1 MPTIHRMQDKPKFPL
16 GRWLLTACFV
26 FWAGFT
32 AYHAW
37 LKPLPEGISVKGQVH
52 TVGADDVRFLCDV
65 TYPGPSGSVVTQ
77 EIYDEA
83 IRMIG
88 SAENLIVA
96 DLFLFNDY
104 RGKAGTAYR
113 PLSHEVAAA
122 LIARK
127 QARPNLQ
134 VVVITDPVN
143 DAYGGSKTA
152 PLQALREAD
161 IPVVLTR
168 LNRLRDS
175 NPLWSGFWRLAIKPW
190 GVSRGGWW
198 PHPFSAT
205 AGKVGLRSWLTLL
218 NFKANHRKVII
229 TDTAKINGSGRELTA
244 LVMSANPHDGS
255 SAHGNV
261 ALAVS
266 GPVASD
272 LLRSEQA
279 VLAMSG
285 FTSDIHLTTSSAV
298 ESEPLIETKARLH
311 LVTEGSIRRTL
322 LENLDLTRAGDRID
336 LAMFYLSDRKVVGA
350 LKAAAARGVTIR
362 LLLDQ
367 NRDAFGYAK
376 DGVPNK
382 PVAAELVSAHSDI
395 MVRWYDTRGEQ
406 FHAKAI
412 FVQRADRTT
421 LFAGSAN
428 FTRRNLGDL
437 NLETSLVLE
446 GPADYPAISDAQQWF
461 DDLWHNRKGPS
472 SLPYAN
478 RADDS
483 FLRYWKYRLQ
493 EATGLGTF

>member
-1 MPTIHRMQDKPKFPL
+1 MQDKPNFHL
-16 GRWLLTACFV
+16 GRCLLTAGFV

-37 LKPLPEGISVKGQVH
+37 LKPLPEGISVAGQTHAVA
-52 TVGADDVRFLCDV
+52 ADDVHFLRDV
-65 TYPGPSGSVVTQ
+65 TYPGPNGPVVTQ
-77 EIYDEA
+77 EIFDEA
-83 IRMIG
+83 IRLIG

-104 RGKAGTAYR
+104 RGKAGTVYR

-143 DAYGGSKTA
+143 DAYGGSEAA
-152 PLQALREAD
+152 PLQALRDAG
-161 IPVVLTR
+161 IPVVLTQ

-175 NPLWSGFWRLAIKPW
+175 NPLWSGFWRLVMKPW
-190 GVSRGGWW
+190 GVSRGGWL
-198 PHPFSAT
+198 PHPFSDT
-205 AGKVGLRSWLTLL
+205 ASKVGLRAWLTLL

-261 ALAVS
+261 ALAVR
-266 GPVASD
+266 GAIVGD

-279 VLAMSG
+279 VLRMSG
-285 FTSDIHLTTSSAV
+285 FTRDINLTDSLAV
-298 ESEPLIETKARLH
+298 ESEASFEAKAHLR
-311 LVTEGSIRRTL
+311 LVTEGGIHRTL
-322 LENLDLTRAGDRID
+322 LETLNLTEAGDRID
-336 LAMFYLSDRKVVGA
+336 LAMFYLSDRQVVDA
-350 LKAAAARGVTIR
+350 LKAAATRGIFIR

-382 PVAAELVSAHSDI
+382 PVAAELVSAHSNI

-412 FVQRADRTT
+412 LVQHADRTT

-428 FTRRNLGDL
+428 LTRRNLGDL
-437 NLETSLVLE
+437 NLETDLVLE

-461 DDLWHNRKGPS
+461 DDLWHNRKAPY
-472 SLPYAN
+472 SLPYAQA
-478 RADDS
+478 ADDS
-483 FLRYWKYRLQ
+483 ILRYWKYRLQ